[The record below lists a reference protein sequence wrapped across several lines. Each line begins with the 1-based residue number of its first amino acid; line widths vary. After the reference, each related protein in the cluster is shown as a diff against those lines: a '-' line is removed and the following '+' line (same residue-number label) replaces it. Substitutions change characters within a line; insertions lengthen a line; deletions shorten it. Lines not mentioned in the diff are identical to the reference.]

1 MKKILYMA
9 LAVIPCLFASCSDDD
24 DAVVTPSASGT
35 MTDDLGNEYGWV
47 RIGNLEWT
55 TSNARNGASMLEHEF
70 DKDQGWGNALAFSGQ
85 LEYAETEYMPRY
97 GNLLTYDD
105 ALASVPDGW
114 RLPSDE
120 DWKNLERA
128 LGSDDVDALGMRG
141 SAGLAL
147 MAEDSGSQLALLLG
161 GAMIGVRNQGWI
173 DKKINHEKEF
183 GYYWTSTPAPDA
195 GLKKTA
201 YFRKIVFGNDGVG
214 RDATDRTNLLSVRW
228 CRDAQR

>member
-1 MKKILYMA
+1 
-9 LAVIPCLFASCSDDD
+9 
-24 DAVVTPSASGT
+24 
-35 MTDDLGNEYGWV
+35 
-47 RIGNLEWT
+47 
-55 TSNARNGASMLEHEF
+55 
-70 DKDQGWGNALAFSGQ
+70 
-85 LEYAETEYMPRY
+85 
-97 GNLLTYDD
+97 
-105 ALASVPDGW
+105 
-114 RLPSDE
+114 
-120 DWKNLERA
+120 
-128 LGSDDVDALGMRG
+128 MRG

>member
-70 DKDQGWGNALAFSGQ
+70 HNDQGSGNALDFSGQ

-161 GAMIGVRNQGWI
+161 GAMIGVR
-173 DKKINHEKEF
+173 INHEKEF

-195 GLKKTA
+195 GLKKRA
-201 YFRKIVFGNDGVG
+201 YFRKIVFGNDRVG
-214 RDATDRTNLLSVRW
+214 RYATDRTNLLSVRW

>member
-1 MKKILYMA
+1 
-9 LAVIPCLFASCSDDD
+9 
-24 DAVVTPSASGT
+24 
-35 MTDDLGNEYGWV
+35 
-47 RIGNLEWT
+47 
-55 TSNARNGASMLEHEF
+55 
-70 DKDQGWGNALAFSGQ
+70 
-85 LEYAETEYMPRY
+85 MPRY